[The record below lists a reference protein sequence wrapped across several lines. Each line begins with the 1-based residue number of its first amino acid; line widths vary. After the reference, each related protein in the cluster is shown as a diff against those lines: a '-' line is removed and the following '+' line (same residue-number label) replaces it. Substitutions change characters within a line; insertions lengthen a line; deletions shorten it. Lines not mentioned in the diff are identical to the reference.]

1 MNRQLQFACVLVV
14 FCAAT
19 TTRANPILQP
29 VASGSSASADGGSL
43 THLYDQ
49 SGLST
54 GYTNHLTDFDAYIA
68 TNPTHDSSAF
78 VDNDWIGFRPVGE
91 YVDFD
96 LGGSYTIESMA
107 LWNIGGNSG
116 INLVNFRLYADDNPA
131 FSSPTLLL
139 SASANPNTGPTT
151 AVLSEV
157 FTFAPT
163 TAGWVRMYID
173 SVVTLGTQEGAF
185 GEVAFEVVPT
195 PAAAVGGL
203 VLLGGLAT
211 FRRRRNAVA

>member
-1 MNRQLQFACVLVV
+1 MNRQLQFACVLVA
-14 FCAAT
+14 FCASAT
-19 TTRANPILQP
+19 IRANPILQP
-29 VASGSSASADGGSL
+29 VASGSSTSADGGSL

-49 SGLST
+49 SGLSA
-54 GYTNHLTDFDAYIA
+54 GYTNHLTDFDAYLA
-68 TNPTHDSSAF
+68 THPTHDSSGF
-78 VDNDWIGFRPVGE
+78 NDNDWIGFRPVGE

-96 LGGSYTIESMA
+96 LGGSYPIESMA
-107 LWNIGGNSG
+107 LWNIGGGSG
-116 INLVNFRLYADDNPA
+116 INLVNFRLYASDNPS

-139 SASANPNTGPTT
+139 TSSANPNTGPTS
-151 AVLSEV
+151 AVLPEV

-163 TAGWVRMYID
+163 TAHWVRVNID

-185 GEVAFEVVPT
+185 GEVAFEAVPT

-203 VLLGGLAT
+203 VLLGGLAA